1 MTALL
6 KLEGYTLTYP
16 RQTEPAL
23 IDISLELA
31 AGEKLAVIGESG
43 SGKSTLARAVA
54 CLNPRGTCESG
65 TISWPSL
72 GRSAQAGSDFGMV
85 FQDPGSNLNPVLR
98 IDEQVAEAAR
108 EHLDLSWKEA
118 EAVALDLLKKVQIPQ
133 PEAALRA
140 YPHQFSGGQR
150 QRIAIAAAI
159 AARPRLLIADE
170 ATSALDTLV
179 QAEILRLIETLVT
192 TEKMTLMF
200 ITHDIA
206 LASQLADRI
215 AVMHRGRL
223 VEIGP
228 AEEIVANPRDPY
240 TRHLLDT
247 HIDLDDAPRISGGA
261 A

>member
-1 MTALL
+1 
-6 KLEGYTLTYP
+6 
-16 RQTEPAL
+16 
-23 IDISLELA
+23 
-31 AGEKLAVIGESG
+31 
-43 SGKSTLARAVA
+43 
-54 CLNPRGTCESG
+54 
-65 TISWPSL
+65 
-72 GRSAQAGSDFGMV
+72 
-85 FQDPGSNLNPVLR
+85 
-98 IDEQVAEAAR
+98 
-108 EHLDLSWKEA
+108 
-118 EAVALDLLKKVQIPQ
+118 
-133 PEAALRA
+133 
-140 YPHQFSGGQR
+140 QR

-179 QAEILRLIETLVT
+179 QAEIVRLIETLVT

-240 TRHLLDT
+240 TRHRTDT
-247 HIDLDDAPRISGGA
+247 HIDLDDAPTTTGGA
-261 A
+261 S

>member
-1 MTALL
+1 MTDLL
-6 KLEGYTLTYP
+6 RLTNFSLTYP
-16 RQTEPAL
+16 RQAAAAL
-23 IDISLELA
+23 VDISLSLEP
-31 AGEKLAVIGESG
+31 GEKLAIIGESG
-43 SGKSTLARAVA
+43 SGKSTLARAIA
-54 CLNPRGTCESG
+54 DLQPSG
-65 TISWPSL
+65 TQITGEISWPAL
-72 GRSAQAGSDFGMV
+72 GRPVKPGIDYGMV

-98 IDEQVAEAAR
+98 IGEQVGEAAQR
-108 EHLDLSWKEA
+108 HLGLNWREA
-118 EAVALDLLKKVQIPQ
+118 EAVALDLLKKVHIPQ

-159 AARPRLLIADE
+159 AANPRLLIADE

-179 QAEILRLIETLVT
+179 QAEIVRLIQSLVT
-192 TEKMTLMF
+192 SEKMALLF

-215 AVMHRGRL
+215 AVMHQGRL

-228 AEEIVANPRDPY
+228 AQTLITAPASAY

-247 HIDLDDAPRISGGA
+247 YIDLDAAPRNIAGA
-261 A
+261 S